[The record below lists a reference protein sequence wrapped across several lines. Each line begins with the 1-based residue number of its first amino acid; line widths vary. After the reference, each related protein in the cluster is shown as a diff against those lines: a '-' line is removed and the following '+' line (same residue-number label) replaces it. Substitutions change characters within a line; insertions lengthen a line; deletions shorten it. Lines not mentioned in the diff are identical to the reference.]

1 MSEAE
6 REAGIVKYDREFEMC
21 DSQRERGRDN
31 VQVRKQETNKNIVG
45 LCQRDREGMPFMC
58 DRKSRMY

>member
-1 MSEAE
+1 MIESLKCV
-6 REAGIVKYDREFEMC
+6 IV
-21 DSQRERGRDN
+21 RERGRDN

-45 LCQRDREGMPFMC
+45 SCQRDREGMPFMC